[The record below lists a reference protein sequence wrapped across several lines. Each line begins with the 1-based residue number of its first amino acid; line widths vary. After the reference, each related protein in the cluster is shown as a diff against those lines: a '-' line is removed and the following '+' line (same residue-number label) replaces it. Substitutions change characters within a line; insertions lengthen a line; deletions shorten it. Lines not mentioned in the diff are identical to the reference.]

1 MLWARSS
8 DLESRTL
15 PGRSGEEARSDGQ
28 FDALAAMAAGRA
40 LARVSGPDLEPTGAA
55 SGKELRHSRDD
66 HAGARR
72 LSGRMGA
79 ADCGGGSSL
88 APRRDRRPGGYAQ
101 FSAYPLRYA

>member
-55 SGKELRHSRDD
+55 SGKEVRHSRDD

-72 LSGRMGA
+72 PSGRMGA
-79 ADCGGGSSL
+79 ADGGG
-88 APRRDRRPGGYAQ
+88 GGAMCDAG
-101 FSAYPLRYA
+101 SERHARHATLWRAR

>member
-15 PGRSGEEARSDGQ
+15 PGRSREEAGCDGQ
-28 FDALAAMAAGRA
+28 LDTVAAVAAGRA
-40 LARVSGPDLEPTGAA
+40 LACVSGPDLEPTGATV
-55 SGKELRHSRDD
+55 GKEPWHARDD

-79 ADCGGGSSL
+79 ADCGGGRGV
-88 APRRDRRPGGYAQ
+88 AHRRDRRRGGA
-101 FSAYPLRYA
+101 P